1 MKLKSEE
8 YCGRRFNSLKALD
21 KHMMT
26 SEQHEK
32 TISPSP
38 QNCVKSNQGPW
49 CERTFKNKN
58 AAQAHVYRAS
68 RDGECQGQKLKDK
81 NLLMR
86 GKKVM
91 SDDSYC
97 CKNCQIEFDSLQAYH
112 LHIRLHGNPS
122 SKLVNSPSELE
133 QDGGIWR
140 SQAEPEKA
148 SDGKQHR
155 RTIKKSTNGTRVN
168 IKRTNSAS
176 AIGKTS
182 PKDHQTGAV
191 LRAMTL
197 HFLMLDKSMPWIPLM
212 QRAHQHHVAAQ
223 QQAQD

>member
-1 MKLKSEE
+1 MDGSHPTINIVAHGKIIDEENDDNIGAFQCVMKLKSEE
-8 YCGRRFNSLKALD
+8 YCGRRFKSLKALD

-38 QNCVKSNQGPW
+38 QNCVKSNQCPW

-97 CKNCQIEFDSLQAYH
+97 CKKCQI
-112 LHIRLHGNPS
+112 
-122 SKLVNSPSELE
+122 
-133 QDGGIWR
+133 
-140 SQAEPEKA
+140 
-148 SDGKQHR
+148 
-155 RTIKKSTNGTRVN
+155 
-168 IKRTNSAS
+168 
-176 AIGKTS
+176 
-182 PKDHQTGAV
+182 
-191 LRAMTL
+191 
-197 HFLMLDKSMPWIPLM
+197 
-212 QRAHQHHVAAQ
+212 
-223 QQAQD
+223 